1 MCAPFLRNLN
11 FGKNR
16 RNTTLGAFLEN
27 PKIGLFGPP
36 PFLGVFRG
44 FSLFGSFWIN
54 NREIFGGVKVVGWG
68 EKSLSG
74 RKLTITCGSRKN

>member
-44 FSLFGSFWIN
+44 FLKIWLFWIIY
-54 NREIFGGVKVVGWG
+54 REFVGGVKVVGWG